1 MKKIL
6 FLSGSQRRDSHNQ
19 RLLKNLAKRLEH
31 ILSVDTV
38 EQGQINLPL
47 FDQDLE
53 NDPVLRLQVKN
64 LHSRISACDA
74 MIVACPEYNGLI
86 TPYLKNTID
95 WVSRLQYIDENCS
108 NAFID
113 KPVLLVSA
121 STGWSGGAVGLPS
134 ARTLF
139 GYIGCHVLGG
149 AISIPNIQQY
159 LIGSE
164 LNFDQNYENLIAF
177 HLQRFKELLAPKTLV
192 NTGFLKG

>member
-1 MKKIL
+1 
-6 FLSGSQRRDSHNQ
+6 
-19 RLLKNLAKRLEH
+19 
-31 ILSVDTV
+31 
-38 EQGQINLPL
+38 
-47 FDQDLE
+47 
-53 NDPVLRLQVKN
+53 
-64 LHSRISACDA
+64 

-95 WVSRLQYIDENCS
+95 WVSRLQYIDESCS

>member
-53 NDPVLRLQVKN
+53 NNPVLRLQVKN

-95 WVSRLQYIDENCS
+95 WVSRLQYIDESCS

>member
-6 FLSGSQRRDSHNQ
+6 MLSGSQRKESLNL
-19 RLLKNLAKRLEH
+19 RLLSNLAKRIETLV
-31 ILSVDTV
+31 SVDLV
-38 EQGQINLPL
+38 IQGEINLPL

-53 NDPVLRLQVKN
+53 LDPGVQQSVFN
-64 LHSRISACDA
+64 LHSRFASCDA

-95 WVSRLQYIDENCS
+95 WVSRLQYLNANCL
-108 NAFID
+108 NAFLD

-139 GYIGCHVLGG
+139 GYVGCNVLGG
-149 AISIPNIQQY
+149 AITVPNIQHY
-159 LIGSE
+159 ITNSGFVF
-164 LNFDQNYENLIAF
+164 NADFENLINF
-177 HLQRFKELLAPKTLV
+177 HLQRLIGVLSPT
-192 NTGFLKG
+192 

>member
-95 WVSRLQYIDENCS
+95 WVSRLQYIDESCS

-149 AISIPNIQQY
+149 EISIPNIQQY

>member
-6 FLSGSQRRDSHNQ
+6 FLSGSQRRDSYNQ

-95 WVSRLQYIDENCS
+95 WVSRLQYIDESCS

-164 LNFDQNYENLIAF
+164 LNFDQNYENLIVF

>member
-1 MKKIL
+1 MKKL
-6 FLSGSQRRDSHNQ
+6 LLLSGSQRKDSHNL
-19 RLLKNLAKRLEH
+19 RLLKNLGKRLEDV
-31 ILSVDTV
+31 LSVDTV

-53 NDPVLRLQVKN
+53 DDQLLRVQVKN
-64 LHSRISACDA
+64 LHSRFFACDA

-95 WVSRLQYIDENCS
+95 WVSRLQYVDESCS

-113 KPVLLVSA
+113 KPVLLVST

-139 GYIGCHVLGG
+139 GYIGCNVLGG
-149 AISIPNIQQY
+149 SISIPNIQQY
-159 LIGSE
+159 LWGTE
-164 LNFDQNYENLIAF
+164 LNFDENYENLITF
-177 HLQRFKELLAPKTLV
+177 HLQRFKDLV
-192 NTGFLKG
+192 RPNTFVDAKPLKG